1 MGSWLFDSG
10 FRVLDIAASLAA
22 IIGLAIVVDQQI
34 QSRRLL
40 EAQTRPYIYISCR
53 KFFRSAKPMVALEIR
68 NSGNS
73 PAYNLIIT
81 AAGNEPFHNLSGSTN
96 LPFVNPG
103 TILNVLPGQRLT
115 YLIGSAAKN
124 SSFPLAQGR
133 DVIVTV
139 TYRGGAKGKLYSENV
154 VLTMST
160 ASFLVESV
168 F

>member
-1 MGSWLFDSG
+1 MGIWLFDSG
-10 FRVLDIAASLAA
+10 SRLLETAASMATLL
-22 IIGLAIVVDQQI
+22 GLAIVVAQQI
-34 QSRRLL
+34 QARRLL

-53 KFFRSAKPMVALEIR
+53 KLMRSGKPMVALDIR

-73 PAYNLIIT
+73 PAYNLNIT
-81 AAGNEPFHNLSGSTN
+81 GVGNQTFHMLSGSTK
-96 LPFVNPG
+96 LPFVNPK
-103 TILNVLPGQRLT
+103 TTLNVLPGQRLT

-133 DVIVTV
+133 EVLVTA
-139 TYRGGAKGKLYSENV
+139 TYRGRAKGKQYSDEV

>member
-1 MGSWLFDSG
+1 M
-10 FRVLDIAASLAA
+10 AASLAA
-22 IIGLAIVVDQQI
+22 IIGLAIVVAQQI

-53 KFFRSAKPMVALEIR
+53 KLIRNSKPMVALEIR

-81 AAGNEPFHNLSGSTN
+81 AVGNEPFHELSGSTK
-96 LPFVNPG
+96 LPFVNPEA
-103 TILNVLPGQRLT
+103 ILNVLPGQRLT

-124 SSFPLAQGR
+124 SSVPLAQGQH
-133 DVIVTV
+133 VAVTL
-139 TYRGGAKGKLYSENV
+139 TYRGGTKGKVYAEEV